1 MIADATGA
9 VLGRRLMGIEAAA
22 RYIDATPRTIE
33 RLIARGVLTR
43 VHIPTLRRVLVALE
57 DLDRLIDANL
67 AKVDTVG
74 ELGSIENRA
83 LRMASCK
90 AHDHGIA
97 CAEMLACKD
106 GK

>member
-57 DLDRLIDANL
+57 DLDRLIDA
-67 AKVDTVG
+67 AKVMESVRIAEG
-74 ELGSIENRA
+74 
-83 LRMASCK
+83 
-90 AHDHGIA
+90 AHNVAGA
-97 CAEMLACKD
+97 AEKCRSDKP
-106 GK
+106 